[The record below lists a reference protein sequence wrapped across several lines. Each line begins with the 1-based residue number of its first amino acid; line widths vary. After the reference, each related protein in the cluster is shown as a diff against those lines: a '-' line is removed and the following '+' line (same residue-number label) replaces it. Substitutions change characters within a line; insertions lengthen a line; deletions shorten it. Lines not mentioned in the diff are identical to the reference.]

1 MLRKNINLG
10 FKKEIPLFARNDMA
24 LDFFWVGG
32 CATRPGGTTTTHI

>member
-24 LDFFWVGG
+24 LDFFRGG
-32 CATRPGGTTTTHI
+32 RCATEPRGTATTHI